1 MSERE
6 RFEAWWK
13 TMNEAPWYE
22 GIQRAIA
29 WNAWQAALTQPA
41 AQAVPL
47 THIQII
53 ELWGNRSDG
62 PDNGELIGFAR
73 AIEHAHG
80 IGTPKVKK

>member
-1 MSERE
+1 MNARE
-6 RFEAWWK
+6 RFEAWWYS
-13 TMNEAPWYE
+13 APAE
-22 GIQRAIA
+22 PKQAA
-29 WNAWQAALTQPA
+29 WEAWQAALTQPA